1 MPNGFP
7 AGSPGGTQTAAA
19 RLDRPPPTPAL
30 ARRTSDPS
38 QARFEGLA
46 PPVALGGDQPQA
58 NRDVLQGMLQTL
70 ETIDRQLSMVAK
82 AAPTLAPR
90 IDRIT
95 DAIRAVSG
103 ELLTEGIVATDE
115 TAAGPAFAGGGFA
128 HGDNK

>member
-1 MPNGFP
+1 MPDSFP
-7 AGSPGGTQTAAA
+7 AGSPAQTQTAAA
-19 RLDRPPPTPAL
+19 RLDRPPPSPAI
-30 ARRTSDPS
+30 ARCTSDPR
-38 QARFEGLA
+38 QARFSGLA
-46 PPVALGGDQPQA
+46 PPVALGGDQPHA

-90 IDRIT
+90 LDRIT
-95 DAIRAVSG
+95 DAIREVSG

-128 HGDNK
+128 HGGSV